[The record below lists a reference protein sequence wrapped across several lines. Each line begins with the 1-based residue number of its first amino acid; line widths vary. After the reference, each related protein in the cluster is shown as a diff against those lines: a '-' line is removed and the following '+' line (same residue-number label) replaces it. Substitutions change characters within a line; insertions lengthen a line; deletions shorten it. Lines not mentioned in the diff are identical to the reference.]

1 MTTTTASVTSGS
13 LAKVAAEIEAWDAT
27 RPRSLQ
33 TAIGASG
40 LYGCRAEHTLR
51 LNEVPES
58 DPHLSWAAL
67 VGTAIHGVAEA
78 AAPASVLTEQRFTYR
93 GVTATIDR
101 YDAPVLVDLKTKED
115 AAAIAK
121 VRKTGPRREQIAQVM
136 LGAAALQEAGYVV
149 EQVELLFLP
158 RVGSLE
164 DGWSWTA
171 VPDRA
176 IADEAA
182 EWAATVTADAAAR
195 AGLSPAEQV
204 EGLQDSDWSFCAAY
218 CPFVTTCR
226 GTSATPVE
234 LDALVIATAEEYLAA
249 DEAEKQAAATKKSAR
264 KFLEPYADLKAAG
277 LRWQGGGTRYEPTEE
292 LDLDQVLADYK
303 ALIGEPP
310 VRRFDRE
317 VTSARSLRRAT

>member
-164 DGWSWTA
+164 DGWSWRSLTRPLSGLRPSLPTPQHA
-171 VPDRA
+171 PASARPSRLRA
-176 IADEAA
+176 CR
-182 EWAATVTADAAAR
+182 TVTGRSAPRTARSSRPVAAR
-195 AGLSPAEQV
+195 PRPPSSSMRWSSQQRRSTSPRMRRRSRRPRRRSQL
-204 EGLQDSDWSFCAAY
+204 GSSSS
-218 CPFVTTCR
+218 P
-226 GTSATPVE
+226 
-234 LDALVIATAEEYLAA
+234 
-249 DEAEKQAAATKKSAR
+249 
-264 KFLEPYADLKAAG
+264 
-277 LRWQGGGTRYEPTEE
+277 TRT
-292 LDLDQVLADYK
+292 
-303 ALIGEPP
+303 
-310 VRRFDRE
+310 
-317 VTSARSLRRAT
+317 

>member
-1 MTTTTASVTSGS
+1 MTTVDTGHVSS
-13 LAKVAAEIEAWDAT
+13 LTKVAAEIEAWDAS

-51 LNEVPES
+51 LNAVPES

-78 AAPASVLTEQRFTYR
+78 AAPEGVLTEQRFTYR

-101 YDAPVLVDLKTKED
+101 YDPPILVDLKTKDD

-121 VRKTGPRREQIAQVM
+121 VQKYGPRREHIAQVM
-136 LGAAALQEAGYVV
+136 LGAAALQEAGHVV
-149 EQVELLFLP
+149 EQVELLYIP
-158 RVGSLE
+158 RIGDLK

-171 VPDRA
+171 APDRA

-182 EWAATVTADAAAR
+182 EWATTVTEDAAAR
-195 AGLSPAEQV
+195 AGLVPAEQV
-204 EGLQDSDWSFCAAY
+204 EGLQDADWSFCAAY

-226 GTSATPVE
+226 GTSETPAE
-234 LDALVIATAEEYLAA
+234 LDALVMATAEEYLAA
-249 DEAEKQAAATKKSAR
+249 DAAEKHAAATKKAAR
-264 KFLEPYADLKAAG
+264 KFLEPYIDLKAAG
-277 LRWQGGGTRYEPTEE
+277 LRWQGGGSRWEETEE
-292 LDLDQVLADYK
+292 VDLDRVLADYK

-310 VRRFDRE
+310 VRRTGRE
-317 VTSARSLRRAT
+317 VRSSRSLYRTS